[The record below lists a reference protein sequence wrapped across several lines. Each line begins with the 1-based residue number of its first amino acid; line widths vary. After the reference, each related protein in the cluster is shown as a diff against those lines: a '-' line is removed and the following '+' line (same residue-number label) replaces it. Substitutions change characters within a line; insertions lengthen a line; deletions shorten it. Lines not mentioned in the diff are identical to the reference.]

1 MVKAINKIVVLF
13 LSLIFPL
20 FFSISFF
27 VFSTKELS
35 YSISFL
41 KMDGFILLNTV
52 YAHLLSVSSFLLFL
66 NY

>member
-1 MVKAINKIVVLF
+1 MVKPINKIAVLF

-35 YSISFL
+35 YAISFL
-41 KMDGFILLNTV
+41 KMDGFILLNIV
-52 YAHLLSVSSFLLFL
+52 YAHLLSVLPFLLFL

>member
-35 YSISFL
+35 YAISFL
-41 KMDGFILLNTV
+41 KMDGFILLNIV
-52 YAHLLSVSSFLLFL
+52 YAHLLSVLPFLLFL

>member
-1 MVKAINKIVVLF
+1 MVKPINKIAVLF

-35 YSISFL
+35 YAISFL
-41 KMDGFILLNTV
+41 KMDGFILLNIV
-52 YAHLLSVSSFLLFL
+52 YAHLLSVSSFLLF
-66 NY
+66 

>member
-27 VFSTKELS
+27 AFSTKELS
-35 YSISFL
+35 YAISFL
-41 KMDGFILLNTV
+41 KMDGFILLNIV
-52 YAHLLSVSSFLLFL
+52 YAHLLSVLPFLLFL